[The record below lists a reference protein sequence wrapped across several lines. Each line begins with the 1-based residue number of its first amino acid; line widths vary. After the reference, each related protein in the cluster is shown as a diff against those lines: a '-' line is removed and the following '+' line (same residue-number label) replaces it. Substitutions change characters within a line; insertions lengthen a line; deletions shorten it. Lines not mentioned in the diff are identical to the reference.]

1 MLKTKRQGKMVIFS
15 EYHNND
21 LLLYNVICFD
31 SSSVHCIC
39 YAPDGSQLVVAAGD
53 RLLIYNPNDGSLLNT
68 LKAHK
73 DIVNSVVYSRDGKRF
88 ASGAADKMV
97 IVWSPQL
104 EGLLKYS

>member
-1 MLKTKRQGKMVIFS
+1 MRTPGTATKQTSQPPVAKFQFLAIP
-15 EYHNND
+15 
-21 LLLYNVICFD
+21 
-31 SSSVHCIC
+31 SSVHSVC
-39 YAPDGSQLVVAAGD
+39 YSPDGSQLVVAAGE
-53 RLLIYNPNDGSLLNT
+53 RLLIYDPNDGSLLNT

-73 DIVNSVVYSRDGKRF
+73 DIVNAVVYSRDGKRF

>member
-1 MLKTKRQGKMVIFS
+1 MT
-15 EYHNND
+15 
-21 LLLYNVICFD
+21 CFD

-73 DIVNSVVYSRDGKRF
+73 DVVNSVVYSRDGKRF